1 MGASGMPPPPEVS
14 PTPVPASPR
23 ADALTGPPGPPPPTR
38 GPHGN
43 GSASRPP
50 PTRAHPPGRGDPAA
64 PALRRLLPSGAAPVC
79 PPQRKPPPRRAATP
93 GGFKVPLGQAR
104 GDRVPPRPLPGAVL
118 GERLEPGRVVW
129 GDSGAGGGS
138 SVLGGIG
145 GIPRGGRRQGVDGGV
160 FEQVIWIL
168 GLFRGRMWDPEGVR
182 VWGPLGGV
190 VRLLRGV
197 WVCVLLRGVWM

>member
-1 MGASGMPPPPEVS
+1 MLDFRVRGAGERVWHPHSRLGFTRWVLRGCHPRPRCHPPRCRHLPALMRSPAPP
-14 PTPVPASPR
+14 A
-23 ADALTGPPGPPPPTR
+23 PPPPTR

-145 GIPRGGRRQGVDGGV
+145 GIPRGGRRQGV
-160 FEQVIWIL
+160 
-168 GLFRGRMWDPEGVR
+168 GL
-182 VWGPLGGV
+182 
-190 VRLLRGV
+190 
-197 WVCVLLRGVWM
+197 